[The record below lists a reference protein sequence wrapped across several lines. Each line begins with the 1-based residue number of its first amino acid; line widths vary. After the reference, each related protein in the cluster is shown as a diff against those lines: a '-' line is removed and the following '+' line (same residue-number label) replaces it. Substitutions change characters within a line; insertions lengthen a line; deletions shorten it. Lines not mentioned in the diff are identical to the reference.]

1 MFKFKDIIKMDYE
14 TCKRMITKINESQ
27 SEFILQVNKDQSS
40 LDMKLVGHDVI
51 EHYPFSVEPWME
63 PEE

>member
-27 SEFILQVNKDQSS
+27 SEFILLVNKDQNS
-40 LDMKLVGHDVI
+40 LDVKVDNDII
-51 EHYPFSVEPWME
+51 EHYPFSVEPWM
-63 PEE
+63 

>member
-27 SEFILQVNKDQSS
+27 SEFILLVNKDQNS
-40 LDMKLVGHDVI
+40 LDIKVGHDII